1 MRVRLLGVPRCRFW
15 SLRHW
20 CCLLLGITSQLS
32 CFPPCPLSALL
43 RSLCTPAN
51 TRLITPLSIGPRFT
65 PKGREVLSSLCCLSI
80 SFPHIGLY
88 NLLSILFF
96 SLQANLKPWRLY
108 VLDIVVTCCTL
119 IKLSMLDVPV
129 FTLKPVCFG
138 VLFITHSFMEVHS
151 RHVWKCAWAHRM
163 TGTLAPAQMFV
174 LVVKS
179 RIGEKLAAYLSQ
191 RCEGYC
197 FKDSRVL
204 LFLFFL
210 FYHWGK
216 KDTTPNLFINRLIC
230 FILCLFSK
238 EHSFIKTQLPF
249 LWGGG

>member
-1 MRVRLLGVPRCRFW
+1 MYPGVG
-15 SLRHW
+15 SEAW

-96 SLQANLKPWRLY
+96 FTSSQLETLAFIRVRYSCDLLY
-108 VLDIVVTCCTL
+108 PFRAQHAGCAR
-119 IKLSMLDVPV
+119 
-129 FTLKPVCFG
+129 FTLKLVCFG

-163 TGTLAPAQMFV
+163 TGMLAPAQTFV

-179 RIGEKLAAYLSQ
+179 RIGEKLAAYLLQ
-191 RCEGYC
+191 HCEGYC
-197 FKDSRVL
+197 FKDSRAL

-216 KDTTPNLFINRLIC
+216 KDTTPNLFINKLIC
-230 FILCLFSK
+230 FL
-238 EHSFIKTQLPF
+238 
-249 LWGGG
+249 

>member
-20 CCLLLGITSQLS
+20 CCLLLGITSQLP

-80 SFPHIGLY
+80 SFPYIGLY

-108 VLDIVVTCCTL
+108 VLDIVVTCCAL

-129 FTLKPVCFG
+129 FTLKLVCFV

-151 RHVWKCAWAHRM
+151 RHVWKCAWAPHDGYASTCSDVCAR
-163 TGTLAPAQMFV
+163 GKKRNWGKISSLPF
-174 LVVKS
+174 
-179 RIGEKLAAYLSQ
+179 AALW
-191 RCEGYC
+191 G
-197 FKDSRVL
+197 L
-204 LFLFFL
+204 LFQRV
-210 FYHWGK
+210 
-216 KDTTPNLFINRLIC
+216 PRLTI
-230 FILCLFSK
+230 FIL
-238 EHSFIKTQLPF
+238 SFLPLREKRYNPQLIYK
-249 LWGGG
+249 